1 MKRLFAR
8 MLPLALVAIATA
20 TAAAAA
26 PEQLV
31 LTLAPIDADATE
43 ELVWVRGR
51 AYYAH
56 EASQEDSCP
65 NEEGVSG

>member
-31 LTLAPIDADATE
+31 LTLAPIDAEKMA
-43 ELVWVRGR
+43 L
-51 AYYAH
+51 
-56 EASQEDSCP
+56 ASL
-65 NEEGVSG
+65 